1 MVEDC
6 GEKVDEYQFLSP
18 QCRSSSVIASGSPMW
33 GAWPGGGMH
42 PLRLMGAN
50 LVDQKLN
57 SIELKRNKNMSES
70 E

>member
-1 MVEDC
+1 MDF
-6 GEKVDEYQFLSP
+6 QAI
-18 QCRSSSVIASGSPMW
+18 RSSSVIASGSPMW

-57 SIELKRNKNMSES
+57 CIELKKKQKHVGIGIGSGGIILL
-70 E
+70 